1 MNTFELYGVMGLLSL
16 KLSAVPAI
24 TLIISVGVGVEFTV
38 HICLVCPE
46 SFRFFSTCHAVIDPA
61 NFLSF
66 TQRTNA

>member
-46 SFRFFSTCHAVIDPA
+46 SFSFFFNLSCCH
-61 NFLSF
+61 
-66 TQRTNA
+66 